1 MSAWYPNEADCTG
14 TATADAAVYASIVYE
29 KQQKRLSAPP
39 HVIWSSGAVKY
50 TSNNFWSPKIA
61 KEKKE
66 KCRREIV
73 VGVEVRDL
81 PKSHFLFGEQGLFA
95 LEKFSQFDIVGEY
108 TGRVVDDDIS
118 GHYVAALVMS
128 IGRHLN
134 LSIMNSD
141 YNLCQYV
148 VWNS

>member
-1 MSAWYPNEADCTG
+1 MSAWYPNEADCSG
-14 TATADAAVYASIVYE
+14 AATADAAVYASKIYE
-29 KQQKRLSAPP
+29 KQQKRLSSPP
-39 HVIWSSGAVKY
+39 HVIWSSGNVKY

-66 KCRREIV
+66 KCRRQIV

-128 IGRHLN
+128 ERNHLSP
-134 LSIMNSD
+134 SIINGVNTFS
-141 YNLCQYV
+141 
-148 VWNS
+148 

>member
-14 TATADAAVYASIVYE
+14 SATADAAVYASIVYE

-66 KCRREIV
+66 KCRRQIV

-118 GHYVAALVMS
+118 GHYVAALVIS
-128 IGRHLN
+128 IRRHLN

-141 YNLCQYV
+141 HNLCKYDL
-148 VWNS
+148 

>member
-1 MSAWYPNEADCTG
+1 MAAWYPNEADCSG
-14 TATADAAVYASIVYE
+14 AVTADAAVYASKVYE
-29 KQQKRLSAPP
+29 KQQKRLSSPP
-39 HVIWSSGAVKY
+39 HVIWSSGDVKY

-66 KCRREIV
+66 KCRRQIV

-81 PKSHFLFGEQGLFA
+81 PASHFLSGEQGLFA

-128 IGRHLN
+128 ERKHLN
-134 LSIMNSD
+134 PSIMNGVNKIS
-141 YNLCQYV
+141 
-148 VWNS
+148 